1 MKTIKQWFERVADAK
16 LRTELLDGMVKAH
29 VQVRSLSEAIAE
41 GVRWNKIAQN
51 GQNYWNIIHFRAFN
65 NQIELLPDTPKIQ
78 KSALDKRITGLTKR
92 IEELEEI
99 VKSISQ
105 PIQKD
110 PFWIDP
116 FGKTTIYNENEQTNV
131 VGNSS
136 DLPGKK
142 IVFDWFIS
150 GDGKLIT
157 PRVSAI
163 QYINAKE
170 IAQIGYNKYIF
181 KSYDN
186 DPLVYTIYIGHYE

>member
-1 MKTIKQWFERVADAK
+1 MKTYTIKQWFKRVGDPK
-16 LRTELLDGMVKAH
+16 LREELLANMIMEEASKIESCLEMAIINGISSNNLNWHRWGRKA
-29 VQVRSLSEAIAE
+29 A
-41 GVRWNKIAQN
+41 
-51 GQNYWNIIHFRAFN
+51 Y
-65 NQIELLPDTPKIQ
+65 NQIELLPLKPKIK
-78 KSALDKRITGLTKR
+78 KSDLLKR

-99 VKSISQ
+99 VKSLSQ
-105 PIQKD
+105 PIQ
-110 PFWIDP
+110 IDP
-116 FGKTTIYNENEQTNV
+116 FFIDPLPKTTIYNENEQTNV

-136 DLPGKK
+136 DLPEKK

-163 QYINAKE
+163 QYKNAKE

-186 DPLVYTIYIGHYE
+186 DPLVYIIYIGHYE